1 MSDYIVG
8 KITRIIYGN
17 NTNSYKVGVFK
28 VKDSS
33 NNLKDFVGTSISFV
47 GNFNNLSSEIFYKF
61 YGSIV
66 SHPKYGEQFSVSS
79 YEICNPTDDDE
90 IVSYLGS
97 GLFKGIGI
105 KTAEKIVNKYGSKT
119 IEIIKN
125 DPYALS
131 KVNGV
136 SVKTSLSIYEKLNSL
151 TQEEELIS
159 NLTKMGFSVNE
170 SVKIVKTC
178 SLNLTDIIKN
188 NLYILTNIV
197 DFDKVDSVYKKYN
210 DPNSDIRIENV
221 ITHSIKNVCY
231 KTGDTLASIE
241 EVYIEVLKYFNNDFK
256 LSSFKIYLKNLI
268 EQYKIYEFDNY
279 LMLNY
284 FYDTEEYI
292 AQRINMYNK
301 IKLNENQSKIKK
313 YISKFEKKN
322 NIILN
327 DDQKEA
333 ITGSINNN
341 LFIITGGPGTGK
353 TTIIKAIVDYYDDKN
368 SIALLAPTGRSA
380 KRMSFCIGTLA
391 STIHKFLKWD
401 KETSSFGVN
410 EYNQSKAKIVII
422 DEFSMVD
429 IFLFSS
435 LLKALKDTV
444 KIILVGDANQ
454 LPSISPGNVLYDL
467 LSSDNINK
475 KYLTHIYRT
484 NEKSFINILADK
496 IKNKELIDEANDYND
511 FKFIESSD
519 NNIINNL
526 KVICESVK
534 NKNISLDEFQVLVPM
549 YKGNNG
555 IDNLNKTMQNIFNP
569 NNNDLEEMIVG
580 DIIYREND
588 KVIQLVNDV
597 DNNVFNGDI
606 GYIEK
611 VNTYPKKS
619 ILINFSNN
627 RVEYEHTDFDKFS
640 LAYAVSIHKSQGSE
654 YDNVVIVLANSHRRM
669 FYNKLIYTACTRAKK
684 NLIIIGQKNNFNY
697 SITSNY
703 SSKRITHLKEFIK

>member
-1 MSDYIVG
+1 MSDYVVG
-8 KITRIIYGN
+8 KITKIIYEN
-17 NTNSYKVGVFK
+17 NTNSYKVGVFR

-33 NNLKDFVGTSISFV
+33 ENLEEYIGHSISFV
-47 GNFNNLSSEIFYKF
+47 GNFNNLSNEVYYKF

-66 SHPKYGEQFSVSS
+66 DHPKYGEQFSVIS
-79 YEICNPTDDDE
+79 YEISNPTDNEE
-90 IVSYLGS
+90 IISYLGS

-119 IEIIKN
+119 IDIIKN
-125 DPYALS
+125 NPYALS
-131 KVNGV
+131 KIDRI
-136 SVKTSLSIYEKLNSL
+136 SVKTLLQVHEKLNSL
-151 TQEEELIS
+151 TYEEELIS

-178 SLNLTDIIKN
+178 ALNLNDIIKN

-197 DFDKVDSVYKKYN
+197 DFDKVDSIYKKYN
-210 DPNSDIRIENV
+210 DVNSDIRIENV

-231 KTGDTLASIE
+231 KTGNTLASTE

-292 AQRINMYNK
+292 SQRINMYNR
-301 IKLNENQSKIKK
+301 IKVNESASKIKK
-313 YISKFEKKN
+313 YLTKFEKKN
-322 NIILN
+322 NIVLN
-327 DDQKEA
+327 SDQKEA
-333 ITGSINNN
+333 ITGSLNNN

-353 TTIIKAIVDYYDDKN
+353 TTIIKSIVDYYEDKN
-368 SIALLAPTGRSA
+368 SIVLLAPTGRSA
-380 KRMSFCIGTLA
+380 KRMAYSVGVNA

-401 KETSSFGVN
+401 KETSSFGLN

-467 LSSDNINK
+467 LCSDNINK
-475 KYLTHIYRT
+475 KYLTYIYRT
-484 NEKSFINILADK
+484 NEKSFINVLADK
-496 IKNKELIDEANDYND
+496 IKNKEIINEVNNYSD
-511 FKFIESSD
+511 FRFVESSD

-526 KVICESVK
+526 KVICESIK
-534 NKNISLDEFQVLVPM
+534 NKKLSLDEFQVLVPM
-549 YKGNNG
+549 YKGING
-555 IDNLNKTMQNIFNP
+555 IDNLNKIMQDIFNP
-569 NNNDLEEMIVG
+569 NNNDIEEVNIG
-580 DIIYREND
+580 NISYREND

-606 GYIEK
+606 GYIER
-611 VNTYPKKS
+611 VNSYPKKS
-619 ILINFSNN
+619 ILINFSGHK
-627 RVEYEHTDFDKFS
+627 VEYEQLDFDKFN

-654 YDNVVIVLANSHRRM
+654 YDNVVIVLANSHKRM

-684 NLIIIGQKNNFNY
+684 NLIIIGQKDNFNY
-697 SITSNY
+697 SITSSY
-703 SSKRITHLKEFIK
+703 SEKRITHLSEFVK

>member
-8 KITRIIYGN
+8 KIIRIIYEN

-47 GNFNNLSSEIFYKF
+47 GNFNNLSSEIFYKL

-90 IVSYLGS
+90 IISYLGS

-131 KVNGV
+131 KINGV
-136 SVKTSLSIYEKLNSL
+136 SVKTSLNIYEKLNSL

-301 IKLNENQSKIKK
+301 IKLNENNSKIKK

-467 LSSDNINK
+467 LSSGNINK

-580 DIIYREND
+580 DITYREND

>member
-1 MSDYIVG
+1 MSDYVVG
-8 KITRIIYGN
+8 KITKIIYEN
-17 NTNSYKVGVFK
+17 NTNSYKVGVFR

-33 NNLKDFVGTSISFV
+33 ENLEEYIGHSISFV
-47 GNFNNLSSEIFYKF
+47 GNFNNLSNEVYYKF

-66 SHPKYGEQFSVSS
+66 DHPKYGEQFSVIS
-79 YEICNPTDDDE
+79 YEISNPTDNEE
-90 IVSYLGS
+90 IISYLGS

-119 IEIIKN
+119 IDIIKN

-131 KVNGV
+131 KIDRI
-136 SVKTSLSIYEKLNSL
+136 SVKTSLQVHEKLNSL
-151 TQEEELIS
+151 TYEEELIS

-178 SLNLTDIIKN
+178 ALNLNDIIKN

-197 DFDKVDSVYKKYN
+197 DFDKVDSIYKKYN
-210 DPNSDIRIENV
+210 DANSDIRIENV

-231 KTGDTLASIE
+231 KTGNTLASTE
-241 EVYIEVLKYFNNDFK
+241 EVYIEALKYFNNDFK

-292 AQRINMYNK
+292 SQRINMYNR
-301 IKLNENQSKIKK
+301 IKVNESASKIKK
-313 YISKFEKKN
+313 YLTKFEKKN
-322 NIILN
+322 NIVLN
-327 DDQKEA
+327 NDQKEA
-333 ITGSINNN
+333 ITGSLNNN

-353 TTIIKAIVDYYDDKN
+353 TTIIKSIVDYYEDKN
-368 SIALLAPTGRSA
+368 SIVLLAPTGRSA
-380 KRMSFCIGTLA
+380 KRMAYSVGVNA

-401 KETSSFGVN
+401 KETSSFGLN

-467 LSSDNINK
+467 LCSDNINK
-475 KYLTHIYRT
+475 KYLTYIYRT
-484 NEKSFINILADK
+484 NEKSFINVLADK
-496 IKNKELIDEANDYND
+496 IKNKEIINEVNNYSD
-511 FKFIESSD
+511 FRFVESSD

-526 KVICESVK
+526 KVICESIK
-534 NKNISLDEFQVLVPM
+534 NKKLSLDEFQVLVPM
-549 YKGNNG
+549 YKGING
-555 IDNLNKTMQNIFNP
+555 IDNLNKIMQDIFNP
-569 NNNDLEEMIVG
+569 NNNDIEEVNIG
-580 DIIYREND
+580 NISYREND

-606 GYIEK
+606 GYIERI
-611 VNTYPKKS
+611 NSYPKKS
-619 ILINFSNN
+619 ILINFSGHK
-627 RVEYEHTDFDKFS
+627 VEYEQLDFDKFN

-654 YDNVVIVLANSHRRM
+654 YDNVVIILANSHKRM

-684 NLIIIGQKNNFNY
+684 NLIIIGQKDNFNY
-697 SITSNY
+697 SITSSY
-703 SSKRITHLKEFIK
+703 SEKRITHLSEFVK